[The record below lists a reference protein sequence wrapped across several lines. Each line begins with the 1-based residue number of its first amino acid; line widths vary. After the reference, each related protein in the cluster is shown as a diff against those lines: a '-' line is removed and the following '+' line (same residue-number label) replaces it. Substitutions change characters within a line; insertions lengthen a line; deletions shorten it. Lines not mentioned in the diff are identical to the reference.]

1 LIATL
6 DDYKDQVLTRVR
18 ESGNY
23 ADEASFLV
31 ALGTMYVAQGELSK
45 GIQQHQRAIRIHE
58 SHSDWVA
65 AARVYWTIAKLDPG
79 AAGDL
84 KTAITYMERAIAL
97 AGPLDKDALAP
108 ELAAMR
114 RAG

>member
-18 ESGNY
+18 TSGNY

-31 ALGTMYVAQGELSK
+31 ALGNMYVAQGDLSK
-45 GIQQHQRAIRIHE
+45 GIQQHQHAIRIHE
-58 SHSDWVA
+58 SHGDWA
-65 AARVYWTIAKLDPG
+65 ATRVYWTIAKLDPA

-84 KTAITYMERAIAL
+84 KTAITSMERAIAL
-97 AGPLDKDALAP
+97 AGPLDKDAFAR

>member
-6 DDYKDQVLTRVR
+6 DDYKDQVLTRAR
-18 ESGNY
+18 KSGNY

-31 ALGTMYVAQGELSK
+31 ALGNMYVAQTDRSK
-45 GIQQHQRAIRIHE
+45 GIQQHQHAIRIHE
-58 SHSDWVA
+58 SHSDWVV
-65 AARVYWTIAKLDPG
+65 AARVSWTIAKFDPG

-84 KTAITYMERAIAL
+84 KTAITSMERAIAL
-97 AGPLDKDALAP
+97 AGPLDTDALAP
-108 ELAAMR
+108 KLAAMR